1 MDVESEPNA
10 LEPYTLLEQLVMRL
24 QPESEPEER
33 LVRQLALCNI
43 KLEHI
48 EALLAKAKE
57 QLHRALAA
65 SKAELSL

>member
-1 MDVESEPNA
+1 MDVEPEPNA

-48 EALLAKAKE
+48 EALLAKAEE
-57 QLHRALAA
+57 QLHHVIEDPRNA
-65 SKAELSL
+65 LSL